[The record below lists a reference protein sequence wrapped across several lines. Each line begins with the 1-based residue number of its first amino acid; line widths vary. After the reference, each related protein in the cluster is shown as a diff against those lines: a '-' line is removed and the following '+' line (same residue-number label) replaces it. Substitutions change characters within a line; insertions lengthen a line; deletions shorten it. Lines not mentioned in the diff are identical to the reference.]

1 VWFQRVRYSAGMNP
15 SEMDPAV
22 EAMSALAGPGH
33 KISDAPEHIPSAP
46 GLYAVHA
53 EPDTWRMLG
62 LEGHDPK
69 TPLYVGKSE
78 DDLVTRDLKTHFAV
92 ERGDRSTT
100 GSSTVRRSFAALLRE
115 PLELRGVPRNKSK
128 PGHFSNYA
136 LEKDADD
143 RLTEWMNKYLTIAVW
158 PKPAG
163 VDLTLTEVEKRVL
176 RQWGPPLNLTH
187 VPAPLQQ
194 LRSAR
199 AVMAAEARA
208 WK

>member
-1 VWFQRVRYSAGMNP
+1 
-15 SEMDPAV
+15 
-22 EAMSALAGPGH
+22 
-33 KISDAPEHIPSAP
+33 
-46 GLYAVHA
+46 
-53 EPDTWRMLG
+53 
-62 LEGHDPK
+62 
-69 TPLYVGKSE
+69 VGKSE
-78 DDLVTRDLKTHFAV
+78 DDLVTRDLKTHFAI

-115 PLELRGVPRNKSK
+115 PLELSGVPRNKSK

-136 LEKDADD
+136 LEDYADG
-143 RLTEWMNKYLTIAVW
+143 RLTDWMHKYLTIAVW

-163 VDLTLTEVEKRVL
+163 LGLTLTEVEKRVL
-176 RQWGPPLNLTH
+176 QRWGPPLNLTH

-208 WK
+208 